1 VTALVIAYLD
11 PGSGSM
17 IVQLLVGGVAALGV
31 SVRLFWGRILSF
43 LRIRR
48 EDEESAAV
56 EQDTHS

>member
-1 VTALVIAYLD
+1 
-11 PGSGSM
+11 
-17 IVQLLVGGVAALGV
+17 VAALGV
-31 SVRLFWGRILSF
+31 SVTLFWGRILSF